1 MIYFFMEEKANKER
15 EEQIREVLKD
25 KLDVSLES
33 LIPINQGVSTTV
45 FNVNPDGENLYFRI
59 QPIKD
64 YAYSPVVSAHKLAA
78 EKGILLPEVL
88 YSEDFSKHFEGRSFM
103 IIKSLKGNNLEEDT
117 EVDKNVMFE
126 AGKDLALL
134 NTIPTDQFG
143 WIERSQSTEKLYSN
157 FPTLKDDLTNKL
169 DERLDEYK
177 KLGMLDND
185 QIKKINLLV
194 GKLGK
199 LIDFQPTLA
208 HTDISYAHIFVNK
221 SGYSGII
228 DFDDIRGSHWMLD
241 LAEASHSLYR
251 YDDYKNFLEG
261 YSSIFSISP
270 DQMDYEFRLI
280 RLFWFIEKGYW
291 VIDFN
296 PDPFKNGYYK
306 IMLKDLEFLS

>member
-199 LIDFQPTLA
+199 LIDF
-208 HTDISYAHIFVNK
+208 
-221 SGYSGII
+221 
-228 DFDDIRGSHWMLD
+228 DDIRGSHWMLD